1 MNQRKSRRMQRRQLR
16 RIKSLSKEDECPGCG
31 LKAPWLGV
39 FIHAIMPEEVRGHCE
54 YADSLKPMNKMARFM
69 TLAQMGIPLDE
80 RIIKDIEKKMFE
92 NPDEESLDFIH
103 TIHSL
108 YKEAGLLDNTDKP
121 TSTPSDSYSRDEQN
135 AWKQFDTG
143 TENND

>member
-1 MNQRKSRRMQRRQLR
+1 MNRRKSRRMQRRQLR
-16 RIKSLSKEDECPGCG
+16 RIKSLKKEDECPGCG

-80 RIIKDIEKKMFE
+80 RILKDVEKELFE
-92 NPDEESLDFIH
+92 NPDEESIEFVHIIH
-103 TIHSL
+103 QMFN
-108 YKEAGLLDNTDKP
+108 EAGLLDNTDKP
-121 TSTPSDSYSRDEQN
+121 TSTPSDSPSEFDEN
-135 AWKQFDTG
+135 AWKQFD
-143 TENND
+143 